1 MNAAKQ
7 ATWLFFAMIALACSG
22 WYFAS
27 RDTVV
32 KLDEQTLA
40 TTADSVVIGLT
51 VRQFDAKGSLA
62 NFLESP
68 EMQHIPEKNTNLFKS
83 PHIVLAQ
90 ENQPAW
96 DIRSEKAQSIN
107 KGEQITF
114 IKKVIIHQGKDA
126 HTEDSTFKTEELTY
140 FPKQKFAT
148 TALAIVFE
156 QAGSIVHSTGMNA
169 YLNDKHIELLG
180 KAHATYQ
187 PKHA

>member
-27 RDTVV
+27 TEAVT
-32 KLDEQTLA
+32 KLDEKTLA
-40 TTADSVVIGLT
+40 TTADSVVMGLT
-51 VRQFDAKGSLA
+51 VRQFDTKGTLA

-83 PHIVLAQ
+83 PHIILAQ

-96 DIRSEKAQSIN
+96 DIRSETAHSIN
-107 KGEQITF
+107 KGDQITF
-114 IKKVIIHQGKDA
+114 IKKVIIHQGKDE
-126 HTEDSTFKTEELTY
+126 HTQESTFKTEELTY

-148 TALAIVFE
+148 TARAIVFE
-156 QAGSIVHSTGMNA
+156 QPGSIVYSTGMNA
-169 YLNDKHIELLG
+169 YLQDKHIELLG
-180 KAHATYQ
+180 KAHATYE